1 MLKGGRGT
9 TPARAW
15 GGPSDERSEDG
26 AILVIWAVAL
36 VAIMGLVALAIDLG
50 NIAQTKQH
58 TANAAQDAV
67 LSAVTDLSV
76 LAPGGT
82 GAITATDCGYQS
94 GFSVLQEAVACAEDY
109 LSKNYTSSG
118 EALPSSIDANA
129 NSTYDSCGSALPS
142 TMYFVPGENC
152 FGFFNPSDSSKNSTN
167 PNAMAVAVPA
177 RTVKYTFGQVAGLT
191 SQNVSSTAYASIQTA
206 DNGYIL
212 PYGFATGGSYGYN
225 CLKDTSGNTSCLG
238 ALLDGQF
245 GLIDNPRY
253 VIFPYEDTSNGVKS
267 YALLANADLGVD
279 HPLVPYPASGSVS
292 RVCDWQTVLNGCD
305 SDNYVA
311 PYTGGDYLNTSNG
324 QTVND
329 LTGPLFTGTTTNT
342 GCNLSARFTHPDG
355 FLASQTCSDDQ
366 TSGASGSIFLKKK
379 YGDTFGVSD
388 SADLNGKS
396 IAYYLSSGF
405 TSSAL
410 YTAAGCDAK
419 KPAGGTST
427 ALDVTTDGKSI
438 DFTTFTNMAWK
449 PFNDCLSG
457 LFSSANMVNQI
468 NTIVTG
474 GTPVF
479 SSDIE
484 KSPRFGVIPVVT
496 YNTSGK
502 ASEITSLYGVYLD
515 VAIPKTAKGNSE
527 VGALQ
532 AWVFPLTWIQ
542 STSTSGSGLGR
553 EIGGNYVTNLCAYGV
568 NC

>member
-1 MLKGGRGT
+1 
-9 TPARAW
+9 
-15 GGPSDERSEDG
+15 
-26 AILVIWAVAL
+26 
-36 VAIMGLVALAIDLG
+36 MGLVALAVDLG

-76 LAPGGT
+76 LAPGGSGT
-82 GAITATDCGYQS
+82 TTATDCGYQS

-118 EALPSSIDANA
+118 EALPSSTDANA
-129 NSTYDSCGSALPS
+129 SSTYDSCGSALPAS
-142 TMYFVPGENC
+142 LYFLPGENC
-152 FGFFNPSDSSKNSTN
+152 FGFFNPTDAAKNLTN

-177 RTVKYTFGQVAGLT
+177 RTVKYTFGRVAGLT

-225 CLKDTSGNTSCLG
+225 CIKDQSGPTTCLG
-238 ALLDGQF
+238 ANLDGQF
-245 GLIDNPRY
+245 GVIDNPRY
-253 VIFPYEDTSNGVKS
+253 VIFPYEDTSGGSRN
-267 YALLANADLGVD
+267 YALLGNADLGVD
-279 HPLVPYPASGSVS
+279 HPLVPYPTSGSALK
-292 RVCDWQTVLNGCD
+292 VCDWQTVLNGCD
-305 SDNYVA
+305 GDNYAA

-329 LTGPLFTGTTTNT
+329 LTGPLFTGTTTST
-342 GCNLSARFTHPDG
+342 GCNISARFTHPDG
-355 FLASQTCSDDQ
+355 FQASQTCGDDQ
-366 TSGASGSIFLKKK
+366 TSGASGSVFLKSK
-379 YGDTFGVSD
+379 YGDTFGATD

-396 IAYYLSSGF
+396 IDSYLSSGF

-410 YTAAGCDAK
+410 YTLAGCDAK

-427 ALDVTTDGKSI
+427 ALDVTSDGRPI
-438 DFTTFTNMAWK
+438 DFSTLMNMAWK
-449 PFNDCLSG
+449 PFNDCLSS
-457 LFSSANMVNQI
+457 LFSTSSSLSQI
-468 NTIVTG
+468 NTLVTA

-479 SSDIE
+479 TSDIE

-515 VAIPKTAKGNSE
+515 VAIPKTTNGKSK

-532 AWVFPLTWIQ
+532 AWVFPLTWVQ
-542 STSTSGSGLGR
+542 PTSTSGSGLGT
-553 EIGGNYVTNLCAYGV
+553 EIGGNYVTNLCAYRV